1 MTTESPLAA
10 VLFDMDGTLI
20 DSYPA
25 IAASV
30 NYVRSLYG
38 LPPLS
43 VAEVNRH
50 VGRGAG
56 YLLEKTVGTGAPAA
70 NAAAYRQHHPS
81 VLRQGTR
88 LLPGAKETLCA
99 LKQRGLKLAVCSNK
113 PVAFTRELVVYLGV
127 AAALDAVLGPED
139 VARPKPAPD
148 MLLAAMALLGIGP
161 AQALYVGDMAVDVQA
176 GRAAGVS
183 VWVVATG
190 SDTPEAL
197 DAARPDR
204 RIASLAE
211 LGQLL
216 GG

>member
-1 MTTESPLAA
+1 MITPSPLAA

-30 NYVRSLYG
+30 NHVRSLYS

-56 YLLEKTVGTGAPAA
+56 YLLEKTVGIGDPAA
-70 NAAAYRQHHPS
+70 NAAAYRQHHPT
-81 VLRQGTR
+81 VLREGTR
-88 LLPGAKETLCA
+88 LLPGAHETLFA
-99 LKQRGLKLAVCSNK
+99 LKGRGLKLGVCSNK
-113 PVAFTRELVVYLGV
+113 PVAFTRELIAYLGL
-127 AAALDAVLGPED
+127 AAVLDVVLGPED

-148 MLLAAMALLGIGP
+148 MLLAALAWLGVGP
-161 AQALYVGDMAVDVQA
+161 AQVLYIGDMTVDIQTA
-176 GRAAGVS
+176 RAAGVS

-190 SDTPEAL
+190 SDTAEAL
-197 DAARPDR
+197 DAAAPDR
-204 RIASLAE
+204 RMGNLAE
-211 LGQLL
+211 LVPLL
-216 GG
+216 EE